1 MPHRLLTQPMLAN
14 AASLKHTAVAVFR
27 STSLRLST
35 IAKFAVECTYATVLL
50 SVFASATVA
59 TSVRR
64 AAKLTG
70 QAMST
75 R

>member
-1 MPHRLLTQPMLAN
+1 M
-14 AASLKHTAVAVFR
+14 AVFR

-35 IAKFAVECTYATVLL
+35 VAKFAVECTCATVLL

-59 TSVRR
+59 TLVRR
-64 AAKLTG
+64 ATKLTG

-75 R
+75 RVCAAGHNSCPS